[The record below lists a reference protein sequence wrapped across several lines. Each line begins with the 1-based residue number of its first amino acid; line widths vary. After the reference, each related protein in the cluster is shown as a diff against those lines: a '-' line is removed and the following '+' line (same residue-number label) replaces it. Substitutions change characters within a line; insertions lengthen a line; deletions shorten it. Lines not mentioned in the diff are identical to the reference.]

1 MTEQDEQENVRD
13 EDVVEALTR
22 YRDEIE
28 RIDRA
33 LVGLLAERLERSKRI
48 GVLKRQA
55 GMATL
60 DPGREAEVIRRAATT
75 AREHGLPD
83 DKVRDVFWHVIAMS
97 RGAQDS

>member
-33 LVGLLAERLERSKRI
+33 LVGLLAERLERSKI
-48 GVLKRQA
+48 G
-55 GMATL
+55 
-60 DPGREAEVIRRAATT
+60 RA
-75 AREHGLPD
+75 
-83 DKVRDVFWHVIAMS
+83 HV
-97 RGAQDS
+97 